1 MHSYILWL
9 GITHIEL
16 HMSQMTAI
24 ICISRF
30 QCDTI
35 ILGSSFALHL
45 RQRRGKPPILS
56 RHSTHQFYPLF
67 LQSTLMRFQ
76 FSVAA
81 QNLPAANATYRAQ
94 ISIRWNEGKF
104 VGTTEEQPVASSEEE
119 SVVVVWNQLITPA
132 SAEWPNETPLTVQ
145 VLQTTTVNDEDVVVA
160 TAHFGLQQLTG
171 AWFPAT
177 ASFAGNTSCSI
188 ALHAAPLVEGR
199 LSLHLAAQDLP
210 NMDFGFSLGI
220 LRPKDLT
227 DAFCEVYS
235 AVSGKMLA
243 KTEVVP
249 DNLNP
254 IWNAL
259 DLELDELC
267 GDNKHAPVRITVL
280 DQDNGD
286 DVEYLGQV
294 LLTVTQLLEA
304 PPNHVFPLV
313 KGGSPLPTGGL
324 MIQHATLHPSTRVS
338 RKAQKQLKTALLRLN
353 AKRDQLL
360 ENLAIQQAAL
370 EQSAKELSL
379 LQAAVEPLQVQ
390 ATRLAQVHNAAVS
403 RLATLQEARANA
415 QTKAACT
422 GTLMLTLRAENLPD
436 KDFGIFN
443 KSDPVYDIILGE
455 PSTTASTL
463 TTLVTSNVV
472 KNNLNPV
479 WKEQTL
485 KVAQVGDLHKPLRIL
500 VSDHDRGGRKTALGS
515 ATVTLQ
521 SLINAATTK
530 VAIALPPSK
539 KGRLYVVK
547 ANLQNYT
554 NPLSEATDLHE
565 TAIAKAKQ
573 DCAEASQ
580 AFAPVRVKLEEARAA
595 MAAAQEKVDEYRD
608 ALEATRLA
616 LDEMGQSGS

>member
-1 MHSYILWL
+1 
-9 GITHIEL
+9 
-16 HMSQMTAI
+16 
-24 ICISRF
+24 
-30 QCDTI
+30 
-35 ILGSSFALHL
+35 
-45 RQRRGKPPILS
+45 
-56 RHSTHQFYPLF
+56 
-67 LQSTLMRFQ
+67 MRFQ

-199 LSLHLAAQDLP
+199 LSLYLAAQVLP

-267 GDNKHAPVRITVL
+267 GGNKHAPVRITVL
-280 DQDNGD
+280 DQDKGD

-370 EQSAKELSL
+370 EQSTKELSL

-390 ATRLAQVHNAAVS
+390 ATRLAQAHNATVS

>member
-1 MHSYILWL
+1 
-9 GITHIEL
+9 
-16 HMSQMTAI
+16 
-24 ICISRF
+24 
-30 QCDTI
+30 
-35 ILGSSFALHL
+35 
-45 RQRRGKPPILS
+45 
-56 RHSTHQFYPLF
+56 
-67 LQSTLMRFQ
+67 MRFQ

-199 LSLHLAAQDLP
+199 LSLYLAAQVLP

-267 GDNKHAPVRITVL
+267 GGNKHAPVRITVL
-280 DQDNGD
+280 DQDKGD

-353 AKRDQLL
+353 AKRDELL
-360 ENLAIQQAAL
+360 ENLVIQQAAL
-370 EQSAKELSL
+370 EQSTKELSL

-390 ATRLAQVHNAAVS
+390 ATRLAQAHNATVS